1 MFINI
6 FCFIYFNNTLRRD
19 NMRKLGMIAFA
30 VLLLSVF
37 AFADTGPLSTVN
49 SAMLQLC
56 KSVKELL
63 PIAAMLMIVIA
74 GVIYAAGQMM
84 GAETRARANVW
95 ATAALVG
102 AIIAILIVVIAP
114 PVLSIIYPS
123 TGTTANW
130 NSC

>member
-1 MFINI
+1 
-6 FCFIYFNNTLRRD
+6 
-19 NMRKLGMIAFA
+19 MRKFGMMIIA
-30 VLLLSVF
+30 VLALAVLVSAQSTTGNLLT
-37 AFADTGPLSTVN
+37 AIT
-49 SAMLQLC
+49 QLC
-56 KSVKELL
+56 QDVKALL

-114 PVLSIIYPS
+114 PVLNLIYGG
-123 TGTTANW
+123 GTQIN
-130 NSC
+130 C